1 MSFILNKNIVFIDSM
16 LFMNSLLDK
25 LVKNLENF
33 KYLSNVFKDEQLKL
47 VKKKGIYPY
56 EYMSSFKRFKED
68 CLPEKDCFFN
78 SLKDCCIFD
87 EEYSRACN
95 VWKVFN
101 VKNLGGYRDLY
112 LKTDV
117 LLLCDVF
124 EKFIDVCLKDCGL
137 DPCHYFSSPGLAWDA
152 ILKMTGIKLEK
163 INDIDMYLFLEK
175 GMRGGVSYISKR
187 YAKSEDDIDIIYW
200 DMNNLYGTVMS
211 FDYLPYGDFKW
222 LSKEEI
228 KKFNLDSIKENSKI
242 GYILEVDL
250 EYCKGLHDIHNNY
263 PLCPEHISV
272 NYEMLS
278 NYC

>member
-1 MSFILNKNIVFIDSM
+1 M
-16 LFMNSLLDK
+16 
-25 LVKNLENF
+25 
-33 KYLSNVFKDEQLKL
+33 
-47 VKKKGIYPY
+47 
-56 EYMSSFKRFKED
+56 
-68 CLPEKDCFFN
+68 
-78 SLKDCCIFD
+78 
-87 EEYSRACN
+87 
-95 VWKVFN
+95 
-101 VKNLGGYRDLY
+101 
-112 LKTDV
+112 
-117 LLLCDVF
+117 LCDVF
-124 EKFIDVCLKDCGL
+124 EKFIDVCLKDYGL

-175 GMRGGVSYISKR
+175 GMREGVSYISKK